1 MDKEMTLKLIDE
13 AVECL
18 YQNREKEA
26 MQKVSA
32 LLIIYENMAK
42 KRAESQDG
50 SVLDVIRF
58 MKNLIENYNYVDM
71 IGMADCL
78 KEDAYSL
85 IKNYG
90 SEC

>member
-42 KRAESQDG
+42 KGLKVRME
-50 SVLDVIRF
+50 V
-58 MKNLIENYNYVDM
+58 
-71 IGMADCL
+71 CL
-78 KEDAYSL
+78 M
-85 IKNYG
+85 
-90 SEC
+90 